1 MFQWKHTVV
10 TGKVSAWRKNE
21 FDFKLRQNTVDMWEK
36 TIDGGFLLLLV
47 FEGRM
52 SVSRLT

>member
-10 TGKVSAWRKNE
+10 TGKVSACRKNE

-36 TIDGGFLLLLV
+36 TIDGGLLLLLV